1 MSRRL
6 RRSSKRSIVWAAE
19 VENLTDA
26 VVDEPAEAGAVAV
39 YKRIFKEVLDKRP
52 SGMRLRLAHAM
63 GKNRSFVSQISN
75 PSYPVPIPVQH
86 LNTIFDVCH
95 FPPQAKAA
103 FLRAYARAH
112 PRRIS
117 RLTEGAHERTLTLH
131 LPDLGN
137 AKRNAE
143 LDALL
148 QEFARRLSAIM
159 REK

>member
-1 MSRRL
+1 
-6 RRSSKRSIVWAAE
+6 V
-19 VENLTDA
+19 TDA
-26 VVDEPAEAGAVAV
+26 VLDEPGEAGAVAA
-39 YKRIFKEVLDKRP
+39 YKRIFKDVLDSRP

-75 PSYPVPIPVQH
+75 PAYLVPIPAQH

-95 FPPQAKAA
+95 FPPAAKTA
-103 FLRAYARAH
+103 FLRAYAKAH
-112 PRRIS
+112 PRRMN
-117 RLTEGAHERTLTLH
+117 RLTEGPHERTLTVH

-137 AKRNAE
+137 AKKNAQ

-159 REK
+159 LDEK

>member
-1 MSRRL
+1 M
-6 RRSSKRSIVWAAE
+6 
-19 VENLTDA
+19 TDA
-26 VVDEPAEAGAVAV
+26 VVDGPAETGAVAV

-75 PSYPVPIPVQH
+75 PAYPVPIPVQH

-112 PRRIS
+112 PRRVG
-117 RLTEGAHERTLTLH
+117 RLTEGPHERALTLH
-131 LPDLGN
+131 LPDLGST
-137 AKRNAE
+137 KRNTQ

-148 QEFARRLSAIM
+148 QEFARRLIAIM
-159 REK
+159 QEK

>member
-1 MSRRL
+1 MADTA
-6 RRSSKRSIVWAAE
+6 I
-19 VENLTDA
+19 
-26 VVDEPAEAGAVAV
+26 DEPADTGAVAV
-39 YKRIFKEVLDKRP
+39 YKRIFKEVLDSRP

-75 PSYPVPIPVQH
+75 PAYPVPIPVQH

-95 FPPQAKAA
+95 FPPQTKAA

-112 PRRIS
+112 PRRIG
-117 RLTEGAHERTLTLH
+117 RLTEGSRERTLTLH

-137 AKRNAE
+137 AKRNAG

-148 QEFARRLSAIM
+148 QEFARRLIGVM
-159 REK
+159 QEK

>member
-1 MSRRL
+1 M
-6 RRSSKRSIVWAAE
+6 
-19 VENLTDA
+19 TDVA
-26 VVDEPAEAGAVAV
+26 VDEAPEAGAVAE

-63 GKNRSFVSQISN
+63 GKNRSFISQISN

-95 FPPQAKAA
+95 FSPQAKAA

-117 RLTEGAHERTLTLH
+117 RLTEGPHERTLTLH
-131 LPDLGN
+131 LPDLGSN
-137 AKRNAE
+137 KRNAQ

-148 QEFARRLSAIM
+148 QEFARSLIAIM
-159 REK
+159 QEK

>member
-1 MSRRL
+1 VPL
-6 RRSSKRSIVWAAE
+6 ADTAI
-19 VENLTDA
+19 DG
-26 VVDEPAEAGAVAV
+26 PAEAGAVAI
-39 YKRIFKEVLDKRP
+39 YKRIFKEVLDSRP

-75 PSYPVPIPVQH
+75 PAYPVPIPVQH

-95 FPPQAKAA
+95 FPPQAKSA

-112 PRRIS
+112 PRRIG
-117 RLTEGAHERTLTLH
+117 RLTEGPHERTLTLH
-131 LPDLGN
+131 LPDLSN

-148 QEFARRLSAIM
+148 QEFARRLIAIIQ
-159 REK
+159 EK

>member
-1 MSRRL
+1 
-6 RRSSKRSIVWAAE
+6 
-19 VENLTDA
+19 LTDA
-26 VVDEPAEAGAVAV
+26 VVDGPAEAGAVAV

-75 PSYPVPIPVQH
+75 PAYPVPIPVQH

-112 PRRIS
+112 PRRVG
-117 RLTEGAHERTLTLH
+117 RLTEGPHERALTLH
-131 LPDLGN
+131 LPDLGST
-137 AKRNAE
+137 KRNTQ

-148 QEFARRLSAIM
+148 QEFARRLIAIM
-159 REK
+159 QEK